1 VGHIGKCWGT
11 IGFRSTALE
20 VAQQVHTQWKWA
32 FAMSVQD
39 SGFHLTAI
47 AYTDNSKN
55 LQENNLQSRGKIE
68 VFTPSRLRSNY
79 RFNAL

>member
-1 VGHIGKCWGT
+1 MGHIGKCWGT
-11 IGFRSTALE
+11 IGFRSMALK
-20 VAQQVHTQWKWA
+20 VAQQVHTQWKRA

-68 VFTPSRLRSNY
+68 VFTPSQVEVQLQI
-79 RFNAL
+79 

>member
-68 VFTPSRLRSNY
+68 VFTLSQVEVQLQI
-79 RFNAL
+79 

>member
-11 IGFRSTALE
+11 IGFRSTALK
-20 VAQQVHTQWKWA
+20 VAQQLHTQWKWA

-47 AYTDNSKN
+47 AYTHNSKN
-55 LQENNLQSRGKIE
+55 LQENNLQSRGEIE
-68 VFTPSRLRSNY
+68 VLTPSQVEVQLRI
-79 RFNAL
+79 

>member
-1 VGHIGKCWGT
+1 MGHIGKCWGT

-68 VFTPSRLRSNY
+68 VFTASQVEVQLQI
-79 RFNAL
+79 

>member
-68 VFTPSRLRSNY
+68 VFTPSQVEVQLQI
-79 RFNAL
+79 

>member
-1 VGHIGKCWGT
+1 MGNIGKCWGT

-20 VAQQVHTQWKWA
+20 VAQQVHTQWKRA

-68 VFTPSRLRSNY
+68 VFTPSQVEVQLQI
-79 RFNAL
+79 

>member
-1 VGHIGKCWGT
+1 
-11 IGFRSTALE
+11 
-20 VAQQVHTQWKWA
+20 
-32 FAMSVQD
+32 VQD

-68 VFTPSRLRSNY
+68 VFTPSQVEVQLQI
-79 RFNAL
+79 

>member
-55 LQENNLQSRGKIE
+55 LQENNLQSRAKIE
-68 VFTPSRLRSNY
+68 VFTPSQVEVQLQI
-79 RFNAL
+79 

>member
-1 VGHIGKCWGT
+1 MGHIGKCWET

-39 SGFHLTAI
+39 SVFHLTAI

-68 VFTPSRLRSNY
+68 VFTPSQVEVQLQI
-79 RFNAL
+79 

>member
-1 VGHIGKCWGT
+1 MGHIGKCWGT

-68 VFTPSRLRSNY
+68 VFTPSQVEVQLQI
-79 RFNAL
+79 

>member
-1 VGHIGKCWGT
+1 VGHIGKCSGT

-55 LQENNLQSRGKIE
+55 LQENNLQSRGENRRTHAI
-68 VFTPSRLRSNY
+68 SG
-79 RFNAL
+79 

>member
-1 VGHIGKCWGT
+1 MGHIGKCWGT

-47 AYTDNSKN
+47 AYTENSKN

-68 VFTPSRLRSNY
+68 VFTPSQVEVQLQI
-79 RFNAL
+79 